1 VNREEHSPGGNLVR
15 RVKCAN
21 DSRPGSVNGPAMI
34 ATCSNTHPRSTI
46 GAGQHV
52 VSRLRRSLNRDGF
65 STNLPPWCSGR
76 RQSHRLRLA
85 TALDVLSAAQEC
97 GLLTLSQILCRGT
110 MSGILSVRDAS
121 TPKPR
126 RSNSGSNSRAGDGWF
141 QKQKA
146 MDGVAH
152 ATQIT
157 SRGMC
162 GFPFGFRWR
171 LYVDISARRWATA
184 GAGTELSGHYR
195 QGFD

>member
-1 VNREEHSPGGNLVR
+1 MKREERSPGGNPLR
-15 RVKCAN
+15 RVVYPLMSQSNSAI
-21 DSRPGSVNGPAMI
+21 DGPRWRA
-34 ATCSNTHPRSTI
+34 CSNTHTRSPM

-52 VSRLRRSLNRDGF
+52 VSRPCRSLNRDGF

-85 TALDVLSAAQEC
+85 TALDVLSAEQEC
-97 GLLTLSQILCRGT
+97 GLLTLSQISCRGR

-126 RSNSGSNSRAGDGWF
+126 RSNSGSSSRPGDGRF
-141 QKQKA
+141 QTS

-152 ATQIT
+152 ATQIID
-157 SRGMC
+157 RNMC
-162 GFPFGFRWR
+162 GFPFGLRWR
-171 LYVDISARRWATA
+171 LHVDISVRRWATA

-195 QGFD
+195 QRFG

>member
-1 VNREEHSPGGNLVR
+1 
-15 RVKCAN
+15 
-21 DSRPGSVNGPAMI
+21 MI
-34 ATCSNTHPRSTI
+34 TTCSNTHPRSTI

-52 VSRLRRSLNRDGF
+52 VSRPCRSLNRDSF

-85 TALDVLSAAQEC
+85 TALDVLSAEHEC
-97 GLLTLSQILCRGT
+97 GLPTLSQISCRGR

-126 RSNSGSNSRAGDGWF
+126 RSNSGSSARAGDGRF

-152 ATQIT
+152 ATQIID
-157 SRGMC
+157 RGMC
-162 GFPFGFRWR
+162 GFSFGLRWR
-171 LYVDISARRWATA
+171 LYVDISVRRWATA
-184 GAGTELSGHYR
+184 RAGTELSGHYR

>member
-1 VNREEHSPGGNLVR
+1 VLEYPHSI
-15 RVKCAN
+15 AN
-21 DSRPGSVNGPAMI
+21 W
-34 ATCSNTHPRSTI
+34 
-46 GAGQHV
+46 AGQHV
-52 VSRLRRSLNRDGF
+52 VSRPCRSLNRDGF

-85 TALDVLSAAQEC
+85 TALDVLSAEQEC
-97 GLLTLSQILCRGT
+97 GLLTLSQISCRGR

-126 RSNSGSNSRAGDGWF
+126 RSNSGSSSRPGDGRF
-141 QKQKA
+141 QTS

-152 ATQIT
+152 ATQIID
-157 SRGMC
+157 RNMC
-162 GFPFGFRWR
+162 GFPFGLRWR
-171 LYVDISARRWATA
+171 LHVDISVRRRATA